1 MSNYIVYDME
11 RYKIMKLI
19 DEIHEI
25 MDYIDDGYH
34 NSELACLTKISNELV
49 AKLDNSKKGS
59 V

>member
-1 MSNYIVYDME
+1 MNTKYDAGIME

-34 NSELACLTKISNELV
+34 NREMACLVRISNELV
-49 AKLDNSKKGS
+49 AKME
-59 V
+59 